1 MKSNGNSAISRFCDA
16 DWASSSDRHSISGYI
31 FQMNETGGYVSW
43 KSKKQ
48 KTIALSTCEAEY
60 MALALC
66 VQEAKYLVQMYN
78 DLYDIICV
86 PVIIGVDNQGTIL
99 PAKNPVMHQ
108 RTKHIS
114 VKYHFVREE
123 VIRKNVELYYV
134 ESKYNVTDLLTK
146 SQSSNRI
153 EQLLKFRDWK
163 D

>member
-1 MKSNGNSAISRFCDA
+1 
-16 DWASSSDRHSISGYI
+16 
-31 FQMNETGGYVSW
+31 
-43 KSKKQ
+43 
-48 KTIALSTCEAEY
+48 

-86 PVIIGVDNQGTIL
+86 PVKIGVDNQGTIL
-99 PAKNPVMHQ
+99 LAKNPVMHQ

-123 VIRKNVELYYV
+123 VIRKNIELYYV
-134 ESKYNVTDLLTK
+134 ESKYNVADLLTK
-146 SQSSNRI
+146 SQSNNRI